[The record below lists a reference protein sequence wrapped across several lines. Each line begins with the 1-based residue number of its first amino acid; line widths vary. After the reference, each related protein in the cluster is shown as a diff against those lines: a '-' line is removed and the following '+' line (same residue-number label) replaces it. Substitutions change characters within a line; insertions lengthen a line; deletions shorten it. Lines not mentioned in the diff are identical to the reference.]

1 MAYATGHVLDERYR
15 VLGVLGEGGH
25 GVVYVAEDELLG
37 AKVAIKCL
45 HASVSAEP
53 GFKVRMHREARA
65 MGRLSGTSA
74 AQIFAFQKAEDG
86 TLYIVMEHLVGRDL
100 EAYLLDIERHG
111 GRIDAQRLLTLLTPI
126 AHTLDKAHELDLVHR
141 DLKPGNIFVLDDS
154 SRGGIRLLDFGL
166 AKDLKADSLTMEG
179 MVAGSP
185 AYIAPEIWRG
195 KAHQA
200 DRRIDVYSFATVIFR
215 ALAGKTPFDGKQPL
229 DRLLFEVIRA
239 PRPSLRALR
248 PELPAAIDDWVQKAL
263 AIDAADRFPTVG
275 KMWSTLASIIESR
288 GAPAVATAPAI
299 TEAPWEVDI
308 DVDLDEEVRS
318 LRSTELAHGKLGR

>member
-1 MAYATGHVLDERYR
+1 MGEVWAAVDDTDGREVAVKVLLQRAAMKPDLVKRFEREAQITSSIQSPFVCR
-15 VLGVLGEGGH
+15 LLGVDQADDGAH
-25 GVVYVAEDELLG
+25 LL
-37 AKVAIKCL
+37 VF
-45 HASVSAEP
+45 EQ
-53 GFKVRMHREARA
+53 
-65 MGRLSGTSA
+65 LSGESLADRLKREQYLPLSEVGALIDDVLQGLVA
-74 AQIFAFQKAEDG
+74 AHAAGVI
-86 TLYIVMEHLVGRDL
+86 
-100 EAYLLDIERHG
+100 
-111 GRIDAQRLLTLLTPI
+111 
-126 AHTLDKAHELDLVHR
+126 HR

-239 PRPSLRALR
+239 PRPSLHALR
-248 PELPAAIDDWVQKAL
+248 PELPALVDDWVQKAL
-263 AIDAADRFPTVG
+263 AIDPADRFPTVG
-275 KMWSTLASIIESR
+275 KMWSTLASIVETR
-288 GAPAVATAPAI
+288 GAPALAPTPAV